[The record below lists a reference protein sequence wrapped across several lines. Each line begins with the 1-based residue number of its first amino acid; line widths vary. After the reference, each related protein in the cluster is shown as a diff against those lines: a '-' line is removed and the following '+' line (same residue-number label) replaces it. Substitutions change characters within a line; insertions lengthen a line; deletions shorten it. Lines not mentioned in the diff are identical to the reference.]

1 MKLVGSMYPRRA
13 EICSTDST
21 YSRKNSL
28 ASAYRTSSRIA
39 IQHGPALIFRC
50 FQCQFI
56 GLCERFHERLRIQ
69 DGQMGRCIEL
79 RPHATES
86 LVPLPKALSSPWTES
101 WQKAGRHLPVMPMR
115 SAPTL
120 TTSVSLPTCLVTVS
134 RPSPAIACRGFWTSS
149 PLAAV

>member
-79 RPHATES
+79 RPHATEA
-86 LVPLPKALSSPWTES
+86 LVPLNGHRLANPLPTKLNTPLISPRACT
-101 WQKAGRHLPVMPMR
+101 PP
-115 SAPTL
+115 
-120 TTSVSLPTCLVTVS
+120 TTSVSCWV
-134 RPSPAIACRGFWTSS
+134 
-149 PLAAV
+149 AA